1 MVTGNNLSDS
11 INNLFA
17 NSKVFEEVAE
27 LIKSG
32 NLKKDLEALK
42 MIFDAVFLILQQN
55 ADSKSS
61 ESLERIG
68 LLFETAFQISNNDIL
83 KLEYDLYRASNKD
96 KKG

>member
-1 MVTGNNLSDS
+1 MDTEKNLSDS

-17 NSKVFEEVAE
+17 NSKVFEEVGE

-32 NLKKDLEALK
+32 NLNKDLEALK
-42 MIFDAVFLILQQN
+42 IIFDAVFLILQQN
-55 ADSKSS
+55 ADSKSN

-83 KLEYDLYRASNKD
+83 KLEYDLHRAGIN